1 MFRHR
6 GTTLVH
12 GLDPRAKI
20 VWLTSLMIVA
30 LLVIDPVYL
39 IPPLVFTV
47 MLLLT
52 SRVYKLKEFHS
63 SWIMSVL
70 IGSTI
75 LLVLFNGLFAAIE
88 IKGGTVLFYINV
100 LGLKYPIT
108 IEGFYLGIG
117 AALRL
122 LIMMLSFLVVAFT
135 TYPRDLAN
143 SLEKVGLPYKLSFI
157 IALTFRFIP
166 FLEEEAR
173 RVVDALKSRGYK
185 GFEEGNF
192 IERLKAYST
201 LFTVLI
207 VNSLSLVKRVGIVL
221 EAKCFGASPKR
232 SSLREYKLKMRDYLI
247 IVSSLLFLAIY
258 LVLRY
263 YFGLGWLE
271 YAHGYV

>member
-1 MFRHR
+1 VFRHR

-12 GLDPRAKI
+12 RLDPRAKI
-20 VWLTSLMIVA
+20 LWLTSLMIIA

-39 IPPLVFTV
+39 LPPLAFVAI
-47 MLLLT
+47 LLVI
-52 SRVYKLKEFHS
+52 SKVYALKEFHS
-63 SWIMSVL
+63 TWIMSVL

-75 LLVLFNGLFAAIE
+75 LLILFNGLFAAIE
-88 IKGGTVLFYINV
+88 VKGGTVLFYINI

-122 LIMMLSFLVVAFT
+122 LVIMLSFLVVAFT

-143 SLEKVGLPYKLSFI
+143 SLERIGMPYKLSFI

-192 IERLKAYST
+192 IERLRAYST

-232 SSLREYKLKMRDYLI
+232 SSLREYKLKFEDYI
-247 IVSSLLFLAIY
+247 IIISSLMFLAIY

-263 YFGLGWLE
+263 YLGLGWLE

>member
-12 GLDPRAKI
+12 RLDPRAKI
-20 VWLTSLMIVA
+20 LWLTSLMIIA

-39 IPPLVFTV
+39 LPPLAFVAI
-47 MLLLT
+47 LLVI
-52 SRVYKLKEFHS
+52 SKVYALKEFHS
-63 SWIMSVL
+63 TWIMSVL

-75 LLVLFNGLFAAIE
+75 LLILFNGLFAAIE
-88 IKGGTVLFYINV
+88 VKGGTVLFYINI

-122 LIMMLSFLVVAFT
+122 LVIMLSFLVVAFT

-143 SLEKVGLPYKLSFI
+143 SLERIGMPYKLSFI

-192 IERLKAYST
+192 IERLRAYST

-232 SSLREYKLKMRDYLI
+232 SSLREYKLKFEDYI
-247 IVSSLLFLAIY
+247 IIISSLMFLAIY

-263 YFGLGWLE
+263 YLGLGWLE

>member
-1 MFRHR
+1 
-6 GTTLVH
+6 
-12 GLDPRAKI
+12 
-20 VWLTSLMIVA
+20 MIVA

-39 IPPLVFTV
+39 VPPLVFTAI
-47 MLLLT
+47 LLIM

-108 IEGFYLGIG
+108 VEGFYLGIG

-143 SLEKVGLPYKLSFI
+143 SLEKVGLPYRLSFI
-157 IALTFRFIP
+157 VALTFRFIP

-232 SSLREYKLKMRDYLI
+232 SSLREYKLKKEDYLI

-258 LVLRY
+258 LILRY

>member
-6 GTTLVH
+6 GTSLVH
-12 GLDPRAKI
+12 RLDPRVKI
-20 VWLTSLMIVA
+20 VWLTSLMVIA

-39 IPPLVFTV
+39 LPPLIFTV
-47 MLLLT
+47 ILLIV
-52 SRVYKLKEFHS
+52 SKIYALKEFHS
-63 SWIMSVL
+63 SWIISVL
-70 IGSTI
+70 VGST
-75 LLVLFNGLFAAIE
+75 LLLILFNGLFAAIE
-88 IKGGTVLFYINV
+88 VREGTVLFYINV

-108 IEGFYLGIG
+108 VEGFYLGIG

-122 LIMMLSFLVVAFT
+122 LIIMLSFLVVAFT

-143 SLEKVGLPYKLSFI
+143 SLEKIGLPYKLSFI

-221 EAKCFGASPKR
+221 EAKCFGASPRR
-232 SSLREYKLKMRDYLI
+232 SSLREYKLKREDYLI
-247 IVSSLLFLAIY
+247 IISSTLFLVIY
-258 LVLRY
+258 LFLRY